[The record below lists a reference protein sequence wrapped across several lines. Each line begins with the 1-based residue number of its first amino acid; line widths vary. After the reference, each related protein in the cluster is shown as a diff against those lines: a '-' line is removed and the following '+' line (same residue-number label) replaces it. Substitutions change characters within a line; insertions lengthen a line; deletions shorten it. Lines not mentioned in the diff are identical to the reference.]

1 MTGRVD
7 RTGNASSLID
17 RRRLLSTGA
26 AVLAVAGGSINARRL
41 AALTGPEGA
50 PAPPPD
56 VDLMAEHGVLKRVL
70 LIYQEAA
77 RQVGN
82 GQAPPVTAIRSGA
95 EIIHDFIES
104 FHEALEE
111 GYVFPRLRDAGVL
124 VSTVDTLL
132 VQHARGRELTQLIL
146 EGSTPAAMRSDATR
160 QNVVE
165 AVAAFVRMYQPHEAR
180 EDTVVFPAF
189 RAMLGAEEL
198 NDLAATFADLQVR
211 QFGAGAFATFVDR
224 VAGIER
230 ALGIY
235 DLSEFTPSSVV
246 RSTS

>member
-1 MTGRVD
+1 VTGRVD

-111 GYVFPRLRDAGVL
+111 GYVFPRLRSAGLL
-124 VSTVDTLL
+124 VGTVDTLL
-132 VQHARGRELTQLIL
+132 LQHGRGRELTQLIL
-146 EGSTPAAMRSDATR
+146 QDATAAR
-160 QNVVE
+160 MSSRATRDRVTS
-165 AVAAFVRMYQPHEAR
+165 AMGAFVRMYEPHEAR
-180 EDTVVFPAF
+180 EDTVVFPAY
-189 RAMLGAEEL
+189 RNLVSPQEL
-198 NDLAATFADLQVR
+198 DELASTFADLQAQ
-211 QFGAGAFATFVDR
+211 QFGKGAFATVVDR

-230 ALGIY
+230 SLGIY
-235 DLSEFTPSSVV
+235 DLNQFTPAPV
-246 RSTS
+246 ST